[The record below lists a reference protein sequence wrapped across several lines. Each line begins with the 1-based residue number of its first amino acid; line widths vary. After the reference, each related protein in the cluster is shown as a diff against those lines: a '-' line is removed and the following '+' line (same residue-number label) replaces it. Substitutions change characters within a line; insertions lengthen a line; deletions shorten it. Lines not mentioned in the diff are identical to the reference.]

1 MAAYGFYRMA
11 NKVNQMVVCRMFAR
25 SVGDLADK
33 GDILLDMCRD
43 INRPL
48 HFVIVVAECSVGSE
62 EALPH
67 RLFQAKRKKIREKV
81 PDALAFR
88 GSRQIKHVDAEHLLE
103 HVMQKVLL
111 PIRIKSR
118 MDMDIDPML
127 SAEANNVPCL
137 QRLFIEGKNRQTV
150 DVISVVTQT
159 TGKHQQF
166 WMRINQFAERPIP
179 DFFQHRTL
187 NICQVI
193 RQDGRAVITERWYWH
208 RIASFRRML
217 PRISSSTC
225 QHPEVPG
232 HIPPEG
238 A

>member
-1 MAAYGFYRMA
+1 MTAHGFYRVA

-25 SVGDLADK
+25 LVGNLASK
-33 GDILLDMCRD
+33 GDILLDMRGD

-62 EALPH
+62 EPLSH
-67 RLFQAKRKKIREKV
+67 RLFQAKREEIKEKV
-81 PDALAFR
+81 PDAFILR
-88 GSRQIKHVDAEHLLE
+88 GGRQIEHVDAEHLLE
-103 HVMQKVLL
+103 HVMQKVLF

-118 MDMDIDPML
+118 MNMDIDPMH
-127 SAEANNVPCL
+127 SAEANDIPRL
-137 QRLFIEGKNRQTV
+137 QRLLIEGKNWQTV
-150 DVISVVTQT
+150 DVISVVAQT
-159 TGKHQQF
+159 MGEHQQF
-166 WMRINQFAERPIP
+166 WMCINQFAERPIP

-187 NICQVI
+187 NIRQVI

-208 RIASFRRML
+208 RFASCRRMR

-225 QHPEVPG
+225 RHLEVHG
-232 HIPPEG
+232 HIPQEG